1 MNLGMSGHVAI
12 VTGAAR
18 GIGAAIAEALAGEGC
33 KLALWD
39 RDVEPASEV
48 AEKIRSGGGEAFVV
62 QVDVT
67 QSASVKRAAQ
77 QTGEHF
83 GGIQILVNNAGFS
96 LDASI
101 TEMTEEQWDIV
112 MAVCL
117 KGTFLCTQAVVPTM
131 IEQAYGRIVNIA
143 SRGHLGGEPNK
154 SNYAAAKGGVV
165 SFTRSLSYELGP
177 KGITVNAV
185 APGFTL
191 TDRLRSLPHFAQ
203 IETRAQAAQ
212 PVKRAGL
219 PEDQARGV
227 LFFASPAAGYVTGET
242 LYITGGR
249 FG

>member
-1 MNLGMSGHVAI
+1 MELGMSGHVAI

-18 GIGAAIAEALAGEGC
+18 GIGAAIAHALAQEGC
-33 KLALWD
+33 EVSIWD
-39 RDVEPASEV
+39 RDLEPAREV
-48 AEKIRSGGGEAFVV
+48 AQQITARGGKAFAQ

-67 QSASVKRAAQ
+67 QSASVKQAAQ
-77 QTGEHF
+77 HTRERC

-101 TEMTEEQWDIV
+101 TDMTEDQWDTV

-165 SFTRSLSYELGP
+165 SFTKALSFELGT

-191 TDRLRSLPHFAQ
+191 TERLRSLPHFSQ

-227 LFFASPAAGYVTGET
+227 LFLASPAAGYVTGEI